1 MEILI
6 LSKYWYWFAVL
17 SVAALAIGIYSY
29 KKSYPPLS
37 KFWRILLAVFRGI
50 ALLLLGFLLIEPLLN
65 AYSERTVK
73 SRLAV
78 LIDDTSSMGIIT
90 AGISRIDLADSL
102 VSAELSDV
110 DYRYDVF
117 TFSHGKTESDALP
130 SAGDLSGDA
139 TSISGALKAVESSKN
154 FHEYGAVLLVTDGGH
169 NLGVDPVDQAAN
181 LDIPVFTL
189 TVGEEI
195 AEGNISISDIVFPPV
210 AYSGD
215 KFKIEAEISGR
226 GLGNAR
232 SRLVL
237 SEGGKMV
244 GSAMF
249 EVPSEGRNV
258 KADFEIEAPDPG
270 NIEYRISTPVL
281 EKEIKTADN
290 ERIIVVRV
298 LKSKINVFIGAS
310 SLNWEFKFI
319 KQALNQFD
327 EFNIDAVYP
336 ESPGRFS
343 APGPPRGLS
352 GLNKYDAVIF
362 VNCSPPDL
370 RIAVDDLKSFL
381 SGGRAMLYVAG
392 RDYSSSIR
400 RFGGLLPLEV
410 QNVSVAE
417 GDFFFEPAT
426 AYRQHAAISISE
438 NPDKS
443 DRYWNS
449 LPPLS
454 RMITGIKPTGEILL
468 EGRSGTGPSRIYPL
482 LVAGRF
488 EKGRVVAVTGFP
500 LWKSH
505 FGSAN
510 LDGMSDV
517 IPKFWKNLLRWASSA
532 DVEERFKAF
541 TDQKVYRLGE
551 PIKFT
556 AYLNDESNSPRNG
569 ALMTVSIT
577 REEERLK
584 FKDAVLAQ
592 TGNGIYEGEMESPGT
607 GRYVF
612 EVVASSYD
620 DTLGVF
626 SGEFTVESFSL
637 EMASSAP
644 DYKLTQR
651 IAEVTGGAAYNVD
664 SIKDFSENIKLY
676 PYIETELSQVKP
688 FGMPAILAII
698 LILLCVEWGLRK
710 RFRLP

>member
-6 LSKYWYWFAVL
+6 LSKHWYWFAIL
-17 SVAALAIGIYSY
+17 TVAALAIGIYSY
-29 KKSYPPLS
+29 RKSYPPLS
-37 KFWRILLAVFRGI
+37 RFWRIFLAVFRGI
-50 ALLLLGFLLIEPLLN
+50 AAMLLGFLLVEPLLN

-78 LIDDTSSMGIIT
+78 LIDDTSSMGIMA
-90 AGISRIDLADSL
+90 AGVPRIDLADSL
-102 VSAELSDV
+102 ASAELSDI

-117 TFSHGKTESDALP
+117 NFSYGKAESNVLP
-130 SAGDLSGDA
+130 RVGDLSGDA
-139 TSISGALKAVESSKN
+139 TSISGALKSIESSRN

-195 AEGNISISDIVFPPV
+195 PESNITISDIVFPPV

-232 SRLVL
+232 SRLMVN
-237 SEGGKMV
+237 EGGKMV

-258 KADFEIEAPDPG
+258 KTDFEIEAPDPG

-281 EKEIKTADN
+281 EKEIKAADN

-298 LKSKINVFIGAS
+298 LKSKINVFIGVS

-327 EFNIDAVYP
+327 EFNVDAVYP

-343 APGPPRGLS
+343 APGPPRGLD
-352 GLNKYDAVIF
+352 GLNKYDVIIF
-362 VNCSPPDL
+362 VNCSPSDL

-392 RDYSSSIR
+392 SDYNSSIR
-400 RFGGLLPLEV
+400 RFGDLLPLEI

-417 GDFFFEPAT
+417 GDFFFEPAPG
-426 AYRQHAAISISE
+426 YRQHAAISISE
-438 NPDKS
+438 NPDEN

-468 EGRSGTGPSRIYPL
+468 EGRSGAGPSRTYPVL
-482 LVAGRF
+482 IAGGF
-488 EKGRVVAVTGFP
+488 EKGRVIAVTGFP
-500 LWKSH
+500 VWKSY

-510 LDGMSDV
+510 LDGMTDV
-517 IPKFWKNLLRWASSA
+517 IPKFWKNLLRWAFSTG
-532 DVEERFKAF
+532 VEERFKVF

-551 PIKFT
+551 PIRFT
-556 AYLNDESNSPRNG
+556 GYLNDESNSPRNG
-569 ALMTVSIT
+569 ALITVSIT

-607 GRYVF
+607 GKYIF
-612 EVVASSYD
+612 EAVASSYD
-620 DTLGVF
+620 DTLGLF

-644 DYKLTQR
+644 DYGLTRR
-651 IAEVTGGAAYNVD
+651 IAEVTGGIAYNVD
-664 SIKDFSENIKLY
+664 SFKDFSENLKLY
-676 PYIETELSQVKP
+676 PYVEIELSQIKL
-688 FGMPAILAII
+688 FGMPAILAVI